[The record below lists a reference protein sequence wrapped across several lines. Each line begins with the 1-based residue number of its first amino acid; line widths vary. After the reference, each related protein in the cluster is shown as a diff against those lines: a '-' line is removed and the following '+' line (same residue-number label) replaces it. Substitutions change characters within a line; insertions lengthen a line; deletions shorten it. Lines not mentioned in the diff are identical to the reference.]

1 MRMWARNTGR
11 AALVAA
17 GAVAVGAAFGSGA
30 VADTTSGNFSVL
42 GGNQVQIPISV
53 PVEASGNAVGAIGA
67 AQAQSKGGAKVDNAR
82 RGGGG
87 GMETSGNFSIG
98 GGNQV
103 KAPIS
108 VPVDLCGNAIA
119 IIGLAKAQCKGG
131 ASVKSGHRHGGWES
145 SGHRTATGLRDG
157 GDIWDRARGKGG
169 GGMKTSGN
177 FSILGG
183 NQVYAPISIPVNVC
197 GNSVAV
203 LGLARAQCKGGA
215 SVERKAG
222 HDPKMKTS
230 GNFSILGG
238 NQVHAPI
245 SIPVNVCGNAIA
257 VLGLAQAQC
266 KGGATV
272 GGGEKPKPLPPTL
285 RKPPYKPSKHRPAA
299 GHKKLPSTL
308 RSQGRQAE
316 SAAAR
321 KAREAQAAT
330 ASRVQQAQPATSRY
344 RMARPAASTANRY
357 RKADNLPAV
366 QRFIDSLKRSVS
378 VPGVDVKPG
387 QIGPKLPTKGE
398 VPVKVG
404 SPVLN

>member
-67 AQAQSKGGAKVDNAR
+67 AQAQSKGGAEVDGAR
-82 RGGGG
+82 RGGGD

-103 KAPIS
+103 KAPVS
-108 VPVDLCGNAIA
+108 LPVDVCGNAIA

-131 ASVKSGHRHGGWES
+131 ASVKSGGGSHHREGSGYRSATGQENRGGWA
-145 SGHRTATGLRDG
+145 G
-157 GDIWDRARGKGG
+157 ARGGGG
-169 GGMKTSGN
+169 GGMETSGN

-203 LGLARAQCKGGA
+203 LGLAKAQCKGGA
-215 SVERKAG
+215 SVKRKATG
-222 HDPKMKTS
+222 DPKMKTS

-238 NQVHAPI
+238 NQVYAPI

-285 RKPPYKPSKHRPAA
+285 RTPKYKPSKHRPAA
-299 GHKKLPSTL
+299 GKKKLPSTL
-308 RSQGRQAE
+308 RSQGQQAE
-316 SAAAR
+316 SAAASR
-321 KAREAQAAT
+321 AR
-330 ASRVQQAQPATSRY
+330 QAQSAAASKAKQAQTATSRY
-344 RMARPAASTANRY
+344 RMARPAAAPANDY
-357 RKADNLPAV
+357 RKADKLPAV
-366 QRFIDSLKRSVS
+366 QRFLGSLKKTVD

-387 QIGPKLPTKGE
+387 QIGPKLSTKDG

>member
-42 GGNQVQIPISV
+42 GGNQVQAPISV

-67 AQAQSKGGAKVDNAR
+67 AQAQSKGGAEVKGAR
-82 RGGGG
+82 HGGGG

-103 KAPIS
+103 KAPVS
-108 VPVDLCGNAIA
+108 LPVDVCGNAVA
-119 IIGLAKAQCKGG
+119 IIGIAKAQCKGG
-131 ASVKSGHRHGGWES
+131 ASVKSGHRSAGGWES
-145 SGHRTATGLRDG
+145 SGYRTANGQAERG
-157 GDIWDRARGKGG
+157 GGG

-177 FSILGG
+177 FSVLGG

-197 GNSVAV
+197 GNSVSV
-203 LGLARAQCKGGA
+203 LGLSRAQCKGGA
-215 SVERKAG
+215 SVQRKSG
-222 HDPKMKTS
+222 GDPKMTTS
-230 GNFSILGG
+230 GNFSVLGG
-238 NQVHAPI
+238 NQAYAPI
-245 SIPVNVCGNAIA
+245 SIPINICGNAVA

-272 GGGEKPKPLPPTL
+272 GGGEEPKPLPPTL
-285 RKPPYKPSKHRPAA
+285 RTPKYKPSKHRPAA
-299 GHKKLPSTL
+299 GKKKLPTTL
-308 RSQGRQAE
+308 RSQGKQVE
-316 SAAAR
+316 SAAAT
-321 KAREAQAAT
+321 KAEQAKA
-330 ASRVQQAQPATSRY
+330 AAAYQSQQAQRMQPSRY
-344 RMARPAASTANRY
+344 RMAGPAASGY
-357 RKADNLPAV
+357 RKADKLPAV
-366 QRFIDSLKRSVS
+366 KQFINSLKRSVK

-387 QIGPKLPTKGE
+387 QIGPELPSKDG

-404 SPVLN
+404 SPILK

>member
-42 GGNQVQIPISV
+42 GGNQVKAPISV
-53 PVEASGNAVGAIGA
+53 PIDASGNAAGVIGA
-67 AQAQSKGGAKVDNAR
+67 AQAQSKGGAEVDGAR
-82 RGGGG
+82 RGGGD

-103 KAPIS
+103 KAPVS
-108 VPVDLCGNAIA
+108 LPVDVCGNAIA

-131 ASVKSGHRHGGWES
+131 ASVKSGGSHHREG
-145 SGHRTATGLRDG
+145 SGYRAAAGQENRG
-157 GDIWDRARGKGG
+157 SGWDRHRGGG
-169 GGMKTSGN
+169 GGMETSGN
-177 FSILGG
+177 FSVLGG

-197 GNSVAV
+197 GNSVSV
-203 LGLARAQCKGGA
+203 LGLSRAQCKGGA
-215 SVERKAG
+215 SVERKATG
-222 HDPKMKTS
+222 DPKMKTS

-238 NQVHAPI
+238 NQVYAPI

-272 GGGEKPKPLPPTL
+272 GGGDKPKPLPPTL
-285 RKPPYKPSKHRPAA
+285 RTPKKPYKPSKHRPAA

-308 RSQGRQAE
+308 RSQGQQAE
-316 SAAAR
+316 SAAAY
-321 KAREAQAAT
+321 KAR
-330 ASRVQQAQPATSRY
+330 QAQSAAAYKAKQAQTANSRY
-344 RMARPAASTANRY
+344 RMARPAAAPANDY
-357 RKADNLPAV
+357 RKADKLPAV
-366 QRFIDSLKRSVS
+366 QQFLGSLKKTVD

-387 QIGPKLPTKGE
+387 QIGPKLPTKDG